1 MEGLQGR
8 LGLDED
14 GDGNERDAGGGDGPA
29 NAHRRVAVAWNPVG
43 EAGVRVDEGA
53 GDRGQQ
59 LAGLELEGLG
69 PVEPGG
75 EQPRV
80 GRARSL
86 GGGDRDRGDVEGVRG
101 DGAGELC
108 GGADR
113 AHRERGEHGR
123 LGAGD
128 ATGAHECERVGV
140 LVLGDALPGAAHR
153 GAHPAPEHRGALGG
167 AAAVAEKRLG
177 VGHRGDGAGDE
188 DRPVGVVVDGLL
200 VAETPGVGGLGNRL
214 GDERERRRCGGR
226 VGADD
231 NDAVDVDVL
240 EMDVGHEV
248 WLLWVWV
255 VETVLRACRP
265 WRASRGSFEGAGA
278 SRWVNARVRT
288 RDTSSVFPRTTP
300 LTPGTAQHH
309 NRRED
314 AAVRGAH
321 AGLIGA
327 GPRRCASRELR
338 GRRRAG
344 RR

>member
-1 MEGLQGR
+1 M
-8 LGLDED
+8 
-14 GDGNERDAGGGDGPA
+14 
-29 NAHRRVAVAWNPVG
+29 
-43 EAGVRVDEGA
+43 RVDEGA

-86 GGGDRDRGDVEGVRG
+86 GGGDRDRVDVEGVRG
-101 DGAGELC
+101 DDAGKLR

-128 ATGAHECERVGV
+128 AAGADERERAGV
-140 LVLGDALPGAAHR
+140 LVLGDVLPGAAHR

-167 AAAVAEKRLG
+167 AAVVAEERLG
-177 VGHRGDGAGDE
+177 VGHRGDGAGNE
-188 DRPVGVVVDGLL
+188 DRPVGVVVGGVL

-214 GDERERRRCGGR
+214 GDERERRRRGGR

-231 NDAVDVDVL
+231 NDTVDVAVDVL
-240 EMDVGHEV
+240 KMQVGHERV
-248 WLLWVWV
+248 CSWLVDVPAGGRGIGRSGPFRGALARSRRGRPVCAV
-255 VETVLRACRP
+255 DVLTSLRARARP
-265 WRASRGSFEGAGA
+265 STPACERA
-278 SRWVNARVRT
+278 T
-288 RDTSSVFPRTTP
+288 RAACFPAPP
-300 LTPGTAQHH
+300 LSPSGTAQHH
-309 NRRED
+309 SRRED
-314 AAVRGAH
+314 AAVRGGAH

-327 GPRRCASRELR
+327 GPRRGARREPR